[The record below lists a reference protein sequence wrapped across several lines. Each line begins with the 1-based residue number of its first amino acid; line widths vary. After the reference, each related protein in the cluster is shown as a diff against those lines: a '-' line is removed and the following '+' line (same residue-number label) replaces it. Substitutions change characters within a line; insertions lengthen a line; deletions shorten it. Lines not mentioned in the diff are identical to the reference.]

1 MNTFEFGNTTV
12 DEEHQIEQ
20 FNWVVYKDE
29 KGLIEVSIIAEDLKG
44 YITLNISEE
53 LWENL
58 KEDVDE
64 LIYDMYFGDKD
75 G

>member
-1 MNTFEFGNTTV
+1 MNTFEFGSDNTN
-12 DEEHQIEQ
+12 ENHQIEE
-20 FNWVVYKDE
+20 FNQMVTKDE
-29 KGLIEVSIIAEDLKG
+29 KELIEVSIVAEGPEG

>member
-20 FNWVVYKDE
+20 FNWVVSKDE

>member
-1 MNTFEFGNTTV
+1 MNTFEFGSDNTN
-12 DEEHQIEQ
+12 ENHQIEE
-20 FNWVVYKDE
+20 FNWMVTKDE
-29 KGLIEVSIIAEDLKG
+29 KGLIKVSIIAEGPEG

-64 LIYDMYFGDKD
+64 LIYEMYFGDKD

>member
-1 MNTFEFGNTTV
+1 MNTFEFGNNTV
-12 DEEHQIEQ
+12 DEEHQIEE
-20 FNWVVYKDE
+20 FNWMVSKDE
-29 KGLIEVSIIAEDLKG
+29 KGLIEVSIVAEGPEG

>member
-1 MNTFEFGNTTV
+1 MNTFEFGSDNTN
-12 DEEHQIEQ
+12 ENHQIEE
-20 FNWVVYKDE
+20 FNWMVTKDE
-29 KGLIEVSIIAEDLKG
+29 KGLIKVSIIAEGPEG
-44 YITLNISEE
+44 YVTLNISEE

-64 LIYDMYFGDKD
+64 MIYEMYFGDKD

>member
-1 MNTFEFGNTTV
+1 MNTFEFGNNTV
-12 DEEHQIEQ
+12 DEEHQIEEV
-20 FNWVVYKDE
+20 NWMVTKDE
-29 KGLIEVSIIAEDLKG
+29 KGLIEVSIVAEGPEG

-64 LIYDMYFGDKD
+64 LIYEMYFGGRD